1 MEGIK
6 AEKVTDTLTVLQK
19 KGVFSYGTDAVML
32 ADYVLENVKFIN
44 GKKTCDL
51 CSGTGII
58 PLILCDKNPQ
68 LRAACV
74 EISEKAADL
83 CKKSVKLNGFEDR
96 IDVLCADIK
105 DVKTLFREE
114 EFDFVTCNPPYMT
127 ANCGK
132 MCDDVDINIA
142 RHEISCDIYD
152 VFRAAFHLLKTG
164 GCIYTVYRSDRLS
177 ALMNAAKQNKFEI
190 KDIVFIKTKKTSDE
204 CGIFTCKAMKNA
216 SEGMKVSVKSINE

>member
-1 MEGIK
+1 MDEIK
-6 AEKVTDTLTVLQK
+6 AEKVTDTLTVLQQ

-74 EISEKAADL
+74 EINENAANL
-83 CKKSVKLNGFEDR
+83 SRESVKLNGFEDR

-105 DVKTLFREE
+105 DVKTLFENE

-132 MCDDVDINIA
+132 MCEDEDINAA
-142 RHEISCDIYD
+142 RHEISCDIND

>member
-105 DVKTLFREE
+105 DVKKLFENE

-127 ANCGK
+127 AK
-132 MCDDVDINIA
+132 AA
-142 RHEISCDIYD
+142 RHVMKKRYTLWRRCGERIS
-152 VFRAAFHLLKTG
+152 R
-164 GCIYTVYRSDRLS
+164 
-177 ALMNAAKQNKFEI
+177 M
-190 KDIVFIKTKKTSDE
+190 
-204 CGIFTCKAMKNA
+204 MKIT
-216 SEGMKVSVKSINE
+216 M

>member
-32 ADYVLENVKFIN
+32 ADYVEKNVISPGGRKM
-44 GKKTCDL
+44 CDL

-58 PLILCDKNPQ
+58 PLILCDKYEK
-68 LRAACV
+68 LKASCV
-74 EISEKAADL
+74 EINENAANL
-83 CKKSVKLNGFEDR
+83 SRESVKLNGFEDR

-105 DVKTLFREE
+105 DVKTLFENE

-132 MCDDVDINIA
+132 MCDDEDINIA

-164 GCIYTVYRSDRLS
+164 GCIYLVYRSDRLS
-177 ALMNAAKQNKFEI
+177 ALMSAAKNNKFEI
-190 KDIVFIKTKKTSDE
+190 KDIVFHKTRKTSDE

-216 SEGMKVSVKSINE
+216 SEGMKVSVHAL